1 MRKILWSFFEIFETL
16 LIAVVAVFLIRTFVA
31 QPFLVSGSSMKQSFS
46 NGDYLL
52 VDELVYRFREP
63 ERGEVV
69 VFKNDAGKGSYF
81 IKRIVGMPGERLTVD
96 GGVVAVGLGDD
107 DLQVLD
113 ESYIINPRLTGN
125 TDITLG
131 DGEYFVMG
139 DNRGFSLDSRSW
151 GPLSEDDIVGLVRLR
166 LWPFN
171 KVMAIEAPVYWE
183 LGIKN

>member
-1 MRKILWSFFEIFETL
+1 MRKLLWSFFEIFETL

-31 QPFLVSGSSMKQSFS
+31 QPFLVSGSSMKQSF
-46 NGDYLL
+46 NDGDYLL

-69 VFKNDAGKGSYF
+69 VFKNDASKGSYF
-81 IKRIVGMPGERLTVD
+81 IKRIVGMPGEHLTVD
-96 GGVVAVGLGDD
+96 KGVVAVGLGDD
-107 DLQVLD
+107 DLQILN

-151 GPLSEDDIVGLVRLR
+151 GPLGEDDIVGLVRLR